1 MQRAPVGHGL
11 VPLHALRRVRTT
23 LHIFERH
30 IVHGHQAG
38 AGASFDRH
46 VADGHAAFHRQ
57 VADGGPGELHGVART
72 AGRADLAD
80 DGQHDVLGGAA
91 ARQLAFHTD
100 QHVLGLLAQ
109 QRLRGQHVFH
119 LRRADAMCQC
129 AERAVRAG
137 MRIAADH
144 GHARQRG
151 ALLRPDHVD
160 DALAV
165 IGHLELGDA
174 EGVAVGVQRIDLEL
188 RDGVGDALRTVRG
201 RHVVVGHGQVR
212 ADAPDRTLR
221 QLQPLERLR
230 AGHFMHQVAI
240 DVEQRRAVFLDVDGV
255 VIPEFVVERLGHDA
269 GGADRPSG
277 QGRRRSAQWFAGIVI
292 NRMPSRVGAAI
303 VPRLRRGR

>member
-1 MQRAPVGHGL
+1 M
-11 VPLHALRRVRTT
+11 
-23 LHIFERH
+23 
-30 IVHGHQAG
+30 
-38 AGASFDRH
+38 
-46 VADGHAAFHRQ
+46 
-57 VADGGPGELHGVART
+57 
-72 AGRADLAD
+72 
-80 DGQHDVLGGAA
+80 
-91 ARQLAFHTD
+91 
-100 QHVLGLLAQ
+100 
-109 QRLRGQHVFH
+109 
-119 LRRADAMCQC
+119 
-129 AERAVRAG
+129 
-137 MRIAADH
+137 
-144 GHARQRG
+144 
-151 ALLRPDHVD
+151 D

-230 AGHFMHQVAI
+230 AGHFMQQVAI